1 MTSTSQFEIST
12 PLSLMLTPTKSL
24 LPAFSSGDGVAAAI
38 GVGAAAGAGGVSRGW
53 SRLVSRSVDEPSVCG
68 WRVVGVGVVLG
79 VGMALLAV
87 GLASGFVE
95 SLTSTHR
102 SFRPR
107 LSILIIP
114 LIRRLMPMSSCAGQ
128 SALASEIFRPFGG
141 HEMGRIDAGVNQ
153 T

>member
-12 PLSLMLTPTKSL
+12 PFSLILTPTKSL
-24 LPAFSSGDGVAAAI
+24 LPAFSSGDGVGDVI
-38 GVGAAAGAGGVSRGW
+38 GVGAAACGGDVSRGW

-87 GLASGFVE
+87 GLVSGFVE

-107 LSILIIP
+107 LSILDIP

-128 SALASEIFRPFGG
+128 SALASEIFGPSGSL
-141 HEMGRIDAGVNQ
+141 GVRRL
-153 T
+153 TPA